1 LRLGHKFRT
10 DIARFTIPILSSSV
24 KFGYPQALSFLYA
37 FLEGVSIA
45 LEIERRDIDGILEM
59 NLEHGSYDILLY
71 DNVPGGAGHVKR
83 LLNKNAVVSSLK
95 AGLDKISRE
104 CCDENTSCYSCLRN
118 YYNQSYH
125 NKLQRKLAIDVMK
138 QLLSELESASETY
151 QKETW
156 STGAHLSEK
165 MKLIL
170 GNDGRNPG
178 NESADEIWSD
188 LLDDCF
194 YEKEL
199 SLIEKVKENSPKNIA
214 RPYYSKTV
222 EIEETAEK
230 FVANLIWD
238 SKEVILF
245 LNDAYEDYLIAKKT
259 GWAVF
264 CTKEGFDIK
273 ELLEKVGE

>member
-1 LRLGHKFRT
+1 
-10 DIARFTIPILSSSV
+10 
-24 KFGYPQALSFLYA
+24 
-37 FLEGVSIA
+37 
-45 LEIERRDIDGILEM
+45 
-59 NLEHGSYDILLY
+59 
-71 DNVPGGAGHVKR
+71 
-83 LLNKNAVVSSLK
+83 
-95 AGLDKISRE
+95 
-104 CCDENTSCYSCLRN
+104 
-118 YYNQSYH
+118 
-125 NKLQRKLAIDVMK
+125 
-138 QLLSELESASETY
+138 
-151 QKETW
+151 
-156 STGAHLSEK
+156 